1 MSISLRNALLPL
13 AAAAAVAFASGG
25 CANVEVASE
34 GGADGVVVENSGCYL
49 FYCIPLF
56 SGDPDYPNR
65 QVSSWFTNTVKL
77 ETNMKLLEDEIERQ
91 GARGMRN
98 IASRFIDEPIIFL
111 LLKRE
116 VLQTSAEL
124 VR

>member
-1 MSISLRNALLPL
+1 MSIDLRKALLPV
-13 AAAAAVAFASGG
+13 AAAAALAFAAG

-34 GGADGVVVENSGCYL
+34 GGADVVVVENSGCYL

-56 SGDPDYPNR
+56 SGDPEYPNR
-65 QVSSWFTNTVKL
+65 QVSSWFTNTVTV
-77 ETNMKLLEDEIERQ
+77 ETNMKLLEDEAERQ
-91 GARGMRN
+91 GARGLRN
-98 IASRFIDEPIIFL
+98 IATRYIGEPIIFL

-124 VR
+124 VK

>member
-1 MSISLRNALLPL
+1 MSIDLRNALLPL
-13 AAAAAVAFASGG
+13 AAAAALAFAAG

-34 GGADGVVVENSGCYL
+34 GGADVVVVENSGCYL

-56 SGDPDYPNR
+56 SGDPEYPNR
-65 QVSSWFTNTVKL
+65 QVSSWFTNTVTV
-77 ETNMKLLEDEIERQ
+77 ETNMKLLEDEAERQ
-91 GARGMRN
+91 GARGLRN
-98 IASRFIDEPIIFL
+98 IATRYIGEPIIFL

-124 VR
+124 VK

>member
-1 MSISLRNALLPL
+1 MSIDLRNALLPL
-13 AAAAAVAFASGG
+13 AAAAALAFTAG

-34 GGADGVVVENSGCYL
+34 GGADVVVVENSGCYL

-56 SGDPDYPNR
+56 SGDPEYPNR

-98 IASRFIDEPIIFL
+98 IASRYIDEPIIFL

>member
-1 MSISLRNALLPL
+1 MSIDLRKALLPV
-13 AAAAAVAFASGG
+13 AAAAALAFAAG

-34 GGADGVVVENSGCYL
+34 GGADVVVVENSGCYL

-56 SGDPDYPNR
+56 SGDPEYPNR
-65 QVSSWFTNTVKL
+65 QVSSWFTNTVTV
-77 ETNMKLLEDEIERQ
+77 ETNMKLLEDEAERQ
-91 GARGMRN
+91 GAHGLRN
-98 IASRFIDEPIIFL
+98 MATRYIGEPIIFL

-124 VR
+124 VK